1 MTPLFVL
8 QYFFRQALRGGGRVF
23 FTDIN
28 QEEGLATKSELSAEY
43 GVSNIEF
50 STQVLLKKTYK

>member
-1 MTPLFVL
+1 M
-8 QYFFRQALRGGGRVF
+8 F